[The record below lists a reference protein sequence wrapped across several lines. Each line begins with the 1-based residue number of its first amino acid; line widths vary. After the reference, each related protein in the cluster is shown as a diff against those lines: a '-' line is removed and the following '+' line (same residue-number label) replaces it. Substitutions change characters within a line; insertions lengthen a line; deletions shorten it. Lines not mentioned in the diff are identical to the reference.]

1 MPMHNVVVFHW
12 LMLVN
17 YHRNVLDGVVDC
29 RDYVRREIRRMSL
42 VDEEW
47 IRREDSNHNDREFFA
62 SVMGD
67 LSRETDDLFRTKEE
81 VERTLFINR

>member
-1 MPMHNVVVFHW
+1 MHNVVVFHW

-17 YHRNVLDGVVDC
+17 YHRNVLDVVVDC

>member
-1 MPMHNVVVFHW
+1 MHNVVVFHW

>member
-47 IRREDSNHNDREFFA
+47 TQREGSNHNDREFFA

-67 LSRETDDLFRTKEE
+67 LSRETDGLFRTKEE

>member
-1 MPMHNVVVFHW
+1 MHNVVVFHW

-17 YHRNVLDGVVDC
+17 YHRNVLDVVVDC

-67 LSRETDDLFRTKEE
+67 LSRETDGLFRTKEE

>member
-1 MPMHNVVVFHW
+1 MHNVVVFHW

-17 YHRNVLDGVVDC
+17 YHRNVLDGVVDFL
-29 RDYVRREIRRMSL
+29 DYVRREIRRMSL

-67 LSRETDDLFRTKEE
+67 LSRETDGLFRTKEE